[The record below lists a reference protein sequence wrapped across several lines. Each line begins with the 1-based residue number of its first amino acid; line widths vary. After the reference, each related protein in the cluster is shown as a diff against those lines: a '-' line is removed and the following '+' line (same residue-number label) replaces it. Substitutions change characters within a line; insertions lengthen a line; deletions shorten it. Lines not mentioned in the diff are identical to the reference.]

1 MGFLLPQ
8 FKRLRWFHLFV
19 LIVTPIRVI
28 VFVLHFMNDMDLG
41 KLVRDLQIMLHDR
54 TGISSQIGSR
64 EREGIKM

>member
-1 MGFLLPQ
+1 M
-8 FKRLRWFHLFV
+8 FV